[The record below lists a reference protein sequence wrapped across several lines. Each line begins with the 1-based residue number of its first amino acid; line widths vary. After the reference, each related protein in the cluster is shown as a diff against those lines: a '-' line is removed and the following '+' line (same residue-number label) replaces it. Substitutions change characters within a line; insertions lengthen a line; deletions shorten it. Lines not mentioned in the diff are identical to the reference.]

1 MSSTAANYPQHAQ
14 HWNYAGVKEKRLQQE
29 PEVSLC
35 KILPITQ
42 DNCKQRTQFPTYLDR
57 TRVVSSDE
65 RIPPCSIHDLIQHV
79 PFFFLDGE
87 CIYQNSCVCG
97 A

>member
-42 DNCKQRTQFPTYLDR
+42 DNCKQRTQFPTYLIEPELSPLMNGFR
-57 TRVVSSDE
+57 HAAYM
-65 RIPPCSIHDLIQHV
+65 I
-79 PFFFLDGE
+79 
-87 CIYQNSCVCG
+87 
-97 A
+97 